1 MEIYSK
7 KSSWIFAVLISLSLC
22 SCSNTNSTSV
32 TESQQEQTNVTQST
46 SNTSSEIIDNNNN
59 EVVEEVDLSNSIYF
73 QDGYVLQDYETRY
86 NKVKSQYP
94 DSTILIWANDENI
107 RYEEELNDYLNQ
119 KGYPFVIVFRNLTP
133 NDDELYD
140 DDGRFR
146 SSYSEQLKKAIS
158 NGEQIDIVS
167 TGYKFAFYDTFS
179 NPYHFF
185 TDEEI
190 LLPIENLLQNSNT
203 GKTFYE
209 EMPDNYWQSLIYN
222 GHIYGIDGYLSGL
235 HNAACLQVNT
245 NLVSEDELSKLN
257 AETFPEL
264 LTQLYDISS
273 AYTSDGKPKYSI
285 VPHYFEDL
293 SMFADYDFI
302 WESIYI
308 DANGK
313 ACNIYEAPE
322 IENLFETIYD
332 GYNSGYIVN
341 RSNSIKTTLADFAYT
356 RCGDKVQ
363 NGITVDSFFGT
374 SAMDGSTEGYRI
386 YPQSTKN
393 IHPAQNATGICSKS
407 PNADLAVEALALCL
421 CDESCNNLLCFG
433 TDYEVKSNCI
443 YPNGYYNTIIVENRL
458 VHNPFYGLF
467 YSDIRA
473 EYKTAY
479 ETGILSPYINFTFD
493 GNEVADRL
501 IEVQSIVYSIPNEFP
516 NEEYKS
522 GKEYLDSLNQRLYD
536 AGLQDILD
544 EANKQ
549 LEKYNEENN

>member
-1 MEIYSK
+1 MKNYSK
-7 KSSWIFAVLISLSLC
+7 KVSWIFAILISLYLC

-32 TESQQEQTNVTQST
+32 TEAQLEQSDITQSV
-46 SNTSSEIIDNNNN
+46 NNANSEIVDSIDN
-59 EVVEEVDLSNSIYF
+59 EFVGEIDLSSAIYF
-73 QDGYVLQDYETRY
+73 SDGYVLQDYETRY
-86 NKVKSQYP
+86 KKAKSQYP
-94 DSTILIWANDENI
+94 DSSVLVWASDTDI
-107 RYEEELNDYLNQ
+107 RYEEELNDYLSQN
-119 KGYPFVIVFRNLTP
+119 GYPFVIIFRNLTP

-140 DDGRFR
+140 DDGHFR
-146 SSYSEQLKKAIS
+146 SSYAEQLQTVIS

-167 TGYKFAFYDTFS
+167 TGYKFALYDTFS

-185 TDEEI
+185 ADEGI
-190 LLPIENLLQNSNT
+190 FLPIENTLQNSNI

-209 EMPDNYWQSLIYN
+209 ETPDNYWQSLTYN

-245 NLVSEDELSKLN
+245 NLVSKDELSKLN
-257 AETFPEL
+257 AATFPEL

-273 AYTSDGKPKYSI
+273 AYTSDGEPEYSI

-293 SMFADYDFI
+293 SMFVDYDFI

-308 DANGK
+308 DENGK

-322 IENLFETIYD
+322 IEKLFELISD
-332 GYNSGYIVN
+332 GYNAGYIVN

-407 PNADLAVEALALCL
+407 QNVDLAVEALALCL
-421 CDESCNNLLCFG
+421 CNESCNNLLCFG
-433 TDYEVKSNCI
+433 TDYEIKSNCI
-443 YPNGYYNTIIVENRL
+443 SPNGYYNTIIVENRL

-473 EYKTAY
+473 EYKAAY
-479 ETGILSPYINFTFD
+479 ENSILSPYINFSFE
-493 GNEVADRL
+493 GSKVADKL
-501 IEVQSIVYSIPNEFP
+501 IEVQSIVYSVPSEFP
-516 NEEYKS
+516 SEEYKS
-522 GKEYLDSLNQRLYD
+522 GKEYLDFLNQRLYD